1 MKETIK
7 SRCIEF
13 KIILS
18 ENEKK
23 NIISSLIKKYNQK
36 IIFDENLIDIAP
48 GNFIKFNHIFIQNKI
63 NLDEGLTKI
72 INILIN
78 LYKKDKDII
87 YVDLV
92 LFYTDYFFKSL
103 KSKNKYSIYELIE
116 IRSDVVKNLNDFFQ
130 YNLNQNTLLNAIN
143 NRLSNE

>member
-1 MKETIK
+1 M
-7 SRCIEF
+7 
-13 KIILS
+13 
-18 ENEKK
+18 KK

-36 IIFDENLIDIAP
+36 IIFDQNLIDIAP

-103 KSKNKYSIYELIE
+103 KSKNKYPIYELIE
-116 IRSDVVKNLNDFFQ
+116 IRSDVVKNLNDFF
-130 YNLNQNTLLNAIN
+130 
-143 NRLSNE
+143 